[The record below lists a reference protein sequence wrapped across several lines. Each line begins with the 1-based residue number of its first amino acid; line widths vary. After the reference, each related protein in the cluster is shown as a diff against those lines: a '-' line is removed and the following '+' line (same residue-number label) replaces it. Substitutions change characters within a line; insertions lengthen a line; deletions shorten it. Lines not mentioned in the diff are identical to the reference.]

1 MAKQLI
7 NIGTT
12 ANDGTGDPIRN
23 AFDKVNDNA
32 NELYAWTGW
41 MSRYRENFPTLTAL
55 SNNLITITGTP
66 ESNNGLTLLDSDSRI
81 TPLSLGDAITVDFAF
96 TVVTPSGS
104 NNYIEVG
111 VFVPGDGFY
120 RNITFPLLKGS
131 GNDDFISVSWTLP
144 IGRQFLAEGGDIV
157 LIPNVAMTI
166 KDLYI
171 SVCRVHKGQ

>member
-12 ANDGTGDPIRN
+12 ANDGTGDPIRE
-23 AFDKVNDNA
+23 AFDKINDNT

-41 MSRYRENFPTLTAL
+41 MSRYRATFPTLTAL
-55 SNNLITITGTP
+55 TNNLVTITGTP

-81 TPLSLGDAITVDFAF
+81 TPLSLGDAITVDFAC
-96 TVVTPSGS
+96 TVETPSGS
-104 NNYIEVG
+104 GNYIEVG
-111 VFVPGDGFY
+111 FFVPGGGFY
-120 RNITFPLLKGS
+120 RNITVPLLKGS

-144 IGRQFLAEGGDIV
+144 VGATFLANGGDIV
-157 LIPNVAMTI
+157 LVPNVAMDV